1 MAEDVDLLHKGGMSC
16 HSSLP
21 SLAPRWLQKAAY
33 RAFPRFL
40 LFAACAYVLQHTWNT
55 DRDIGFSQRQTL
67 IADTGPPS
75 LTHMASTIFL
85 HGAHD
90 QGLEPAACAARSQVG
105 VGGRSRAVGRL
116 VNVLQTKLQCTIG
129 GGRVVP
135 VLYGLAYSLLHT
147 WNTDRDIGF
156 SQRQTL
162 IADTGLPSLTHKMA
176 STIFLHG
183 AHDQLVGAGDRSFVV
198 RVDTLMDSIQLIRTD
213 LRPIDGILRI
223 QVDRCPIPLL
233 VPVPRQCGA
242 YLLSRAVPP
251 SQPLTPSVGST
262 PEGVS
267 LTPGLIITTAPGTE
281 KTQTR
286 SRGAPSTRGHAG
298 SVSLHAHIPGDI
310 ASFTTQHGA
319 EGAVLTTTS
328 QCEFRSL
335 AYL

>member
-1 MAEDVDLLHKGGMSC
+1 MRQGPRLVSEVALARWVASSTYCRPSCSARLEGGELYQSFMALHTRCYILGT
-16 HSSLP
+16 
-21 SLAPRWLQKAAY
+21 Q
-33 RAFPRFL
+33 
-40 LFAACAYVLQHTWNT
+40 T
-55 DRDIGFSQRQTL
+55 RDIGFSQRQTL
-67 IADTGPPS
+67 IADIGPPS

-90 QGLEPAACAARSQVG
+90 QQ
-105 VGGRSRAVGRL
+105 
-116 VNVLQTKLQCTIG
+116 
-129 GGRVVP
+129 
-135 VLYGLAYSLLHT
+135 
-147 WNTDRDIGF
+147 
-156 SQRQTL
+156 
-162 IADTGLPSLTHKMA
+162 
-176 STIFLHG
+176 
-183 AHDQLVGAGDRSFVV
+183 VGAGDRSFAV

-233 VPVPRQCGA
+233 VPAPRQCGA
-242 YLLSRAVPP
+242 FLLSRAVPP

-281 KTQTR
+281 QILTR
-286 SRGAPSTRGHAG
+286 PRGAPSMRGHAG

-328 QCEFRSL
+328 QREFRSL
-335 AYL
+335 VYL

>member
-1 MAEDVDLLHKGGMSC
+1 MQTKLQCTLGGGRVVPVLYGLAYSLL
-16 HSSLP
+16 
-21 SLAPRWLQKAAY
+21 
-33 RAFPRFL
+33 
-40 LFAACAYVLQHTWNT
+40 HTWNT

-67 IADTGPPS
+67 IADTGLPS
-75 LTHMASTIFL
+75 LTHKMASTIFL
-85 HGAHD
+85 HGARD
-90 QGLEPAACAARSQVG
+90 QGLELAACAARSQVG

-223 QVDRCPIPLL
+223 QVDRCPMPPL

-242 YLLSRAVPP
+242 CLLSRAVPP

-262 PEGVS
+262 PEVVAV
-267 LTPGLIITTAPGTE
+267 TPGLIITTAPGTE
-281 KTQTR
+281 KIQTR
-286 SRGAPSTRGHAG
+286 PRGAPSTRGHAG

-335 AYL
+335 VYL

>member
-1 MAEDVDLLHKGGMSC
+1 MEEDVDLLHKGGMSC

-21 SLAPRWLQKAAY
+21 SLAPRWLQKGAY

-67 IADTGPPS
+67 IADTGP
-75 LTHMASTIFL
+75 
-85 HGAHD
+85 
-90 QGLEPAACAARSQVG
+90 
-105 VGGRSRAVGRL
+105 
-116 VNVLQTKLQCTIG
+116 
-129 GGRVVP
+129 
-135 VLYGLAYSLLHT
+135 
-147 WNTDRDIGF
+147 
-156 SQRQTL
+156 
-162 IADTGLPSLTHKMA
+162 PSLTHKMA

-223 QVDRCPIPLL
+223 QVDRCPMPLL

-242 YLLSRAVPP
+242 CLLSRAVPP

-262 PEGVS
+262 PEVVAV
-267 LTPGLIITTAPGTE
+267 TPGLIITTAPGTE
-281 KTQTR
+281 KIQTR

>member
-21 SLAPRWLQKAAY
+21 SLAPRWLQKGAY

-40 LFAACAYVLQHTWNT
+40 LFAACAYVLQ
-55 DRDIGFSQRQTL
+55 
-67 IADTGPPS
+67 
-75 LTHMASTIFL
+75 
-85 HGAHD
+85 
-90 QGLEPAACAARSQVG
+90 
-105 VGGRSRAVGRL
+105 
-116 VNVLQTKLQCTIG
+116 
-129 GGRVVP
+129 
-135 VLYGLAYSLLHT
+135 HT

-183 AHDQLVGAGDRSFVV
+183 AHDQQVGAGDRSFVV

-242 YLLSRAVPP
+242 FLLSRAVPP

-262 PEGVS
+262 PEVVAV
-267 LTPGLIITTAPGTE
+267 TPGLIITTAPGTE
-281 KTQTR
+281 KIQTR
-286 SRGAPSTRGHAG
+286 PRGAPSTRGHAE

-319 EGAVLTTTS
+319 EGAVQTTTS

-335 AYL
+335 VYL

>member
-1 MAEDVDLLHKGGMSC
+1 MRAGRVQPVE
-16 HSSLP
+16 HSL
-21 SLAPRWLQKAAY
+21 
-33 RAFPRFL
+33 L
-40 LFAACAYVLQHTWNT
+40 LFAAMICDFLRVCLPFPFQKRKKN
-55 DRDIGFSQRQTL
+55 L
-67 IADTGPPS
+67 TG
-75 LTHMASTIFL
+75 
-85 HGAHD
+85 
-90 QGLEPAACAARSQVG
+90 
-105 VGGRSRAVGRL
+105 
-116 VNVLQTKLQCTIG
+116 
-129 GGRVVP
+129 
-135 VLYGLAYSLLHT
+135 
-147 WNTDRDIGF
+147 
-156 SQRQTL
+156 
-162 IADTGLPSLTHKMA
+162 HK
-176 STIFLHG
+176 H
-183 AHDQLVGAGDRSFVV
+183 HRPRSFAV
-198 RVDTLMDSIQLIRTD
+198 RVDTLRDSIQLVRTD
-213 LRPIDGILRI
+213 LRPIDGFLRI
-223 QVDRCPIPLL
+223 QVDRGPIPLL

-286 SRGAPSTRGHAG
+286 SRGSPSTRGHAG

>member
-1 MAEDVDLLHKGGMSC
+1 MA
-16 HSSLP
+16 
-21 SLAPRWLQKAAY
+21 Y
-33 RAFPRFL
+33 
-40 LFAACAYVLQHTWNT
+40 
-55 DRDIGFSQRQTL
+55 
-67 IADTGPPS
+67 
-75 LTHMASTIFL
+75 
-85 HGAHD
+85 GAHD
-90 QGLEPAACAARSQVG
+90 QQ
-105 VGGRSRAVGRL
+105 
-116 VNVLQTKLQCTIG
+116 
-129 GGRVVP
+129 
-135 VLYGLAYSLLHT
+135 
-147 WNTDRDIGF
+147 
-156 SQRQTL
+156 
-162 IADTGLPSLTHKMA
+162 
-176 STIFLHG
+176 
-183 AHDQLVGAGDRSFVV
+183 VGAGDRSFAV

-286 SRGAPSTRGHAG
+286 SRGSPSTRGHAG

-310 ASFTTQHGA
+310 ASFPTQHGA

>member
-16 HSSLP
+16 YSSLP

-40 LFAACAYVLQHTWNT
+40 LFAACAYVLQHPWNT

-67 IADTGPPS
+67 IADIGPPS

-90 QGLEPAACAARSQVG
+90 QQ
-105 VGGRSRAVGRL
+105 
-116 VNVLQTKLQCTIG
+116 
-129 GGRVVP
+129 
-135 VLYGLAYSLLHT
+135 
-147 WNTDRDIGF
+147 
-156 SQRQTL
+156 
-162 IADTGLPSLTHKMA
+162 
-176 STIFLHG
+176 
-183 AHDQLVGAGDRSFVV
+183 VGAGDRSFAV

-262 PEGVS
+262 PEVVAV
-267 LTPGLIITTAPGTE
+267 TPGLIITTAPGTE
-281 KTQTR
+281 KIQTR

-328 QCEFRSL
+328 QGEFRSL